1 MGLEIAVQV
10 LIVFIGGSA
19 FQVTRVGIREWGI
32 SVLLGAVSIPLGAVV
47 RLLPNGPFEK
57 LFKEMKLLPKP
68 TTLPLTRPDMEWN
81 SAIMQVRDN
90 LGLFSQIRN
99 GRLKSSSHV
108 NKSRLARP
116 RYDDDERLRLYVVP
130 ILADGRIC
138 SDFFFRWLDLLS
150 WPWFLHL

>member
-1 MGLEIAVQV
+1 LGLEVAVQV

-47 RLLPNGPFEK
+47 RLLPNGPFDK

-90 LGLFSQIRN
+90 LGLFSQIRS
-99 GRLKSSSHV
+99 GRLRSSSHV
-108 NKSRLARP
+108 NKSRLARL
-116 RYDDDERLRLYVVP
+116 RYDDERLRLYVVP

-138 SDFFFRWLDLLS
+138 SDFFLLVTDLLS